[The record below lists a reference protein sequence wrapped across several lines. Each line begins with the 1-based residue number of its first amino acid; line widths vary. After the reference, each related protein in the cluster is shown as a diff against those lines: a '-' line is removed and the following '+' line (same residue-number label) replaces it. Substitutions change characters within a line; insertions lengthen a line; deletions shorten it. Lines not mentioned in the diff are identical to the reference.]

1 MSRTV
6 IGLDFDGTC
15 VEHAFPK
22 VGADIGAQ
30 PWLLGAL
37 ELGARIVLNTMR
49 DDERGPVN
57 GHMVLTDAIRWFT
70 FNEIPLYGINE
81 NPTQKQW
88 SMSRKIFA
96 NVYVD
101 DAALGVPLI
110 YPTDGRRPYVDWPKA
125 GPELHRLIIERHA

>member
-1 MSRTV
+1 MRTV

-15 VEHAFPK
+15 VEHAFPE

-30 PWLLGAL
+30 PWLMQAL

-49 DDERGPVN
+49 DDERGPVKGN
-57 GHMVLTDAIRWFT
+57 MMLTDAVRWFT

-81 NPTQKQW
+81 NPTQKHW
-88 SMSRKIFA
+88 SLSRKIYA

-110 YPTDGRRPYVDWPKA
+110 HPPDRRPFVDWIKT
-125 GPELHRLIIERHA
+125 GPELLRLIEARHA